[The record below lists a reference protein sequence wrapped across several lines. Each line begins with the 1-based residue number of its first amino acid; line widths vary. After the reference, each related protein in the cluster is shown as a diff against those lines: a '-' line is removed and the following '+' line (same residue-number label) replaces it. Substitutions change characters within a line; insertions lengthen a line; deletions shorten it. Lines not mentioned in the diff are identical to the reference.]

1 MKRNIPFEEAFKN
14 CGATFLRYDS
24 TPLLCY
30 RAAKEYVDEYEKEY
44 VDAYEHEQRHVAQ
57 EREEPK
63 VGDIYRDVFG
73 RRLVVTEIGSMNYG
87 TRKNVIFYNKEDQR
101 KLPLEEFVRCF
112 QKV

>member
-1 MKRNIPFEEAFKN
+1 MKRNIPFEESIMN

-30 RAAKEYVDEYEKEY
+30 KAAKEF

-73 RRLVVTEIGSMNYG
+73 QRLVVTEIGSMNYG

>member
-1 MKRNIPFEEAFKN
+1 MKRNIPFEEAIKN

-24 TPLLCY
+24 TPFQCY
-30 RAAKEYVDEYEKEY
+30 KAAKQFVDEY
-44 VDAYEHEQRHVAQ
+44 

-73 RRLVVTEIGSMNYG
+73 QRLVVTEIGSMNYG

-101 KLPLEEFVRCF
+101 KLPLEEFMRCF